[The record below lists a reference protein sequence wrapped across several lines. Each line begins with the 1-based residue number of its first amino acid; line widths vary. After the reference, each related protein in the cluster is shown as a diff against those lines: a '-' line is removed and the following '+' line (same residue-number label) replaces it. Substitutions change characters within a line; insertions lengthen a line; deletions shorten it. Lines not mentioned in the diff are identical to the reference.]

1 VSVTIE
7 AMAEADWPSVA
18 KIYAEGIATGHAT
31 FAAVPPSAYQQ
42 FCDAAIIDGS
52 LVARDPASS
61 VILGWTRLTRVSA
74 RAVYAGVAEV
84 SVYVAAAAR
93 GRRVGDA
100 LMRALVLRAEA
111 AGVWT
116 LQASIFVENTAS
128 LALHARHGF
137 RQVGYRERVG
147 RMPPIGPRGGEWRD
161 TLLLERRSQTVGL

>member
-7 AMAEADWPSVA
+7 PMAEADWPSVA
-18 KIYAEGIATGHAT
+18 RIYAEGIATGHAT
-31 FAAVPPSAYQQ
+31 FAAQPPATYQE
-42 FCDAAIIDGS
+42 FCDTAINVGS
-52 LVARDPASS
+52 LVARDPATA
-61 VILGWTRLTRVSA
+61 VILGWSRLTRVSA

-100 LMRALVLRAEA
+100 LMRELVLRAEA

-116 LQASIFVENTAS
+116 LQASIFAENAAS

-137 RQVGYRERVG
+137 RQVGYRDHIG
-147 RMPPIGPRGGEWRD
+147 RMPQIGPRAGEWRD